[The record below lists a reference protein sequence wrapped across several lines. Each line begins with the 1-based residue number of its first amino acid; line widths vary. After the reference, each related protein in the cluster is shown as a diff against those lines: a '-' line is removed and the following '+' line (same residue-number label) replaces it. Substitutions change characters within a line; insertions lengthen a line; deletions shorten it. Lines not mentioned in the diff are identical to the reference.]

1 MQRVRMGRE
10 LRARAGTLAVT
21 SGVFLAGVF
30 LAGVLL
36 AAALALAAGTAA
48 AQGYPTKPIRLIV
61 AFPPGGINDIAARL
75 MGQKLAP
82 ILGQPFVIENKVG
95 ASGTIGA
102 DVAAKSPP
110 DGYTLLMGSVSNI
123 AMAPGQHPHLAY
135 DPAKDFAPV
144 ALVAAAPNVLVVH
157 PSFPVT
163 TVKDL
168 IAMAKKEPGK
178 INYASAGEGS
188 SNHLTVELFKSLA
201 GIDLVHIPY
210 KGDAPAIADVI
221 AGHVPMIFAAL
232 PPALPFIK
240 DGKLRAVAVSSEKR
254 STFLPEVPTVAESGD
269 LPTFAVSV
277 WVGIFAPAGTPQPIV
292 LWLNREANEI
302 FSSPEVRERFEKQS
316 VGLPHGSPED
326 LGTYAAGERDRWR
339 NVIARA
345 NIKLD

>member
-157 PSFPVT
+157 PSFPVA

-292 LWLNREANEI
+292 ARLDGAIAEVLRDPDTLERLKTLGVEAEYRGPQAFGTYLRAEI
-302 FSSPEVRERFEKQS
+302 TKWTS
-316 VGLPHGSPED
+316 VGRK
-326 LGTYAAGERDRWR
+326 T
-339 NVIARA
+339 N
-345 NIKLD
+345 